1 MTKNL
6 VCWGTAIGAFA
17 RILEFQS
24 RMRKVDTYFN
34 RLRMANDALGPNW
47 VFRLVDLVGLD
58 TIIKNR
64 PSWAQF
70 YVDDHDGLHAPLDP
84 GAPETE
90 KYLGTPYSI
99 KDMAFYAG
107 MGFDGYRLALQTQ
120 RSVNSKNGTIDFDGR
135 YQLADESIASMCA
148 ERQKSGTVE
157 KPFYYR
163 LYAEA
168 LDALYDNFEH
178 IRSSNGQIELIERTA
193 GASLILLCGG
203 HTGCLKHKN
212 QEEEFKSQLESIII
226 FSFARLLANGEI
238 TLKGAEKTLQVA
250 A

>member
-6 VCWGTAIGAFA
+6 VCWATAIGAFE
-17 RILEFQS
+17 RILEFQL
-24 RMRKVDTYFN
+24 RMKKMSTYFN

-47 VFRLVDLVGLD
+47 VFRLVDLVGLE
-58 TIIKNR
+58 TVNKNR

-70 YVDDHDGLHAPLDP
+70 YVDDHDGLHMPLDP

-90 KYLGTPYSI
+90 KYLGVPYSI

-120 RSVNSKNGTIDFDGR
+120 RSVDSQNGTINFDGR
-135 YQLADESIASMCA
+135 YQFTCESVTNMCV
-148 ERQKSGTVE
+148 EYQKRGVIE

-163 LYAEA
+163 LYA
-168 LDALYDNFEH
+168 DALNVLYGNFEH
-178 IRSSNGQIELIERTA
+178 IRSNNGQVELIERTA
-193 GASLILLCGG
+193 AASLMLLCGG
-203 HTGCLKHKN
+203 HKGCIKHKN
-212 QEEEFKSQLESIII
+212 PQEEFESQIESLVI
-226 FSFARLLANGEI
+226 FSFVRLLANGEV
-238 TLKGAEKTLQVA
+238 TLVGAQKATQVA